1 MKSLFLILS
10 ILLSFTRASENAHRM
25 LFQGHFSARATGH
38 SFEGRFPTQSAQCTL
53 ITADTDTLI
62 SLSAEVPVAD
72 ISTDNTRRDKNMYAM
87 FDKES
92 HPVIS
97 GQVEDVKLSRLR
109 TQNSLPLTLSIR
121 EQKNTHNGTITE
133 WNEGEDHLF
142 FVLTFPL
149 SLDDYALEPGSPLP
163 GVLRVHDE
171 VNLTIQVKIE
181 TETVQ

>member
-1 MKSLFLILS
+1 MKILLLIIS
-10 ILLSFTRASENAHRM
+10 ILFSFAPASEHAHRM

-53 ITADTDTLI
+53 RTADTDTLI

-72 ISTDNTRRDKNMYAM
+72 ISTDNPRRDKNMYAM

-97 GQVEDVKLSRLR
+97 GQVEEVPLSRLR
-109 TQNSLPLTLSIR
+109 TQNSLPVALSIR
-121 EQKNTHNGTITE
+121 DRKNTHNGTITE
-133 WNEGEDHLF
+133 LNEGEDHLNF
-142 FVLTFPL
+142 ILTFPL

-163 GVLRVHDE
+163 GVLKVHDE

-181 TETVQ
+181 TEPVQ